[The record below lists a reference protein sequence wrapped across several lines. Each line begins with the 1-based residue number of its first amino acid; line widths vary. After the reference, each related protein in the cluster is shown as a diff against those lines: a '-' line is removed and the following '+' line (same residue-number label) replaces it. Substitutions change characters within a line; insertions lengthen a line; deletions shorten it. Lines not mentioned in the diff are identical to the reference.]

1 MIHKVTVILK
11 RVAIITLYSA
21 NLSRVKIGEDL
32 AMISNKSMAQED
44 KQMIIHTAGD
54 VCATKAELMQSAPFT
69 RIVELYLVKLK
80 RSQSPEMAVI
90 QQCFGNEDLLQGVV
104 ALLQALLEDH
114 CELLPKGLNSAMVE
128 TEERREVLHQF
139 VEGLYNFWRSY
150 DRFMVIHSELN
161 VPSIDKRPYRYF
173 NRTIERLTEMV
184 RSAYRDVCEN
194 ITGKHPRI
202 YRQVAAGCNVGLI
215 AVPKD
220 FKLAPEYKAL
230 LEAVPFIRQVWI
242 APPMIIDP
250 PMNTRTGRFNKVDNL
265 PIDKFSFPAD
275 QWICYPAC
283 VGSQVVFV
291 YFHQRFIGLG
301 SALANLFEL
310 ASDEQIKA
318 GPHALYFY
326 GVDPQSLAEFGE
338 LPTVFYDDDKN
349 GILVGAVPGEDRF
362 GYFGYLKK
370 MILTLHNAVV
380 MKQGRMPFHGALV
393 NITLKAGKCATI
405 LLMGDTA
412 TGKSE
417 CLEAF
422 RLLGESHISSMKI
435 IADDMGSV
443 EISAGGDLI
452 GYGTEIGAFVR
463 LDDLAQGYAFGQIDR
478 AIIMSPQKVN
488 ARVVLPVST
497 IEDVIRGY
505 RIDYILYANN
515 YELVEEGHPVL
526 ERFEEKQQAIHVF
539 REGAAMAKGT
549 TTSTGLVHSYFA
561 NIFGAPQYRE
571 LHEGLAQ
578 AVFEAAFKSD
588 VFVGQLRTRLAVPSY
603 EMEGPQAAAQALFDK
618 MVGGIGFEPMAPPV

>member
-1 MIHKVTVILK
+1 MTV
-11 RVAIITLYSA
+11 
-21 NLSRVKIGEDL
+21 
-32 AMISNKSMAQED
+32 NKCMSQENQ
-44 KQMIIHTAGD
+44 QMIIHTAGD
-54 VCATKAELMQSAPFT
+54 ICSTKAELMQSTPFA
-69 RIVELYLVKLK
+69 RIVALYLTTLE
-80 RSQSPEMAVI
+80 RSQSPEYGVI
-90 QQCFGNEDLLQGVV
+90 LQYLNKGNLAANVIE
-104 ALLQALLEDH
+104 LLQALLETSY
-114 CELLPKGLNSAMVE
+114 ELLPSDINTVILES
-128 TEERREVLHQF
+128 EERREALHQF

-150 DRFMVIHSELN
+150 DRFMIIHSE
-161 VPSIDKRPYRYF
+161 VHAPSIDKRPYRYF

-220 FKLAPEYKAL
+220 FNLAPEYKGL
-230 LEAVPFIRQVWI
+230 VDAVPFIRQVWI

-283 VGSQVVFV
+283 VGSQVIFV

-338 LPTVFYDDDKN
+338 LPTVFCDDDKN
-349 GILVGAVPGEDRF
+349 GLLIGAVPGEDRF

-422 RLLGESHISSMKI
+422 RLLGESHISSMKV
-435 IADDMGSV
+435 IADDMGSI

-505 RIDYILYANN
+505 RIDYVLYANN
-515 YELVEEGHPVL
+515 YEQVEEGHPVL
-526 ERFEEKQQAIHVF
+526 ERLEEKHQAIHVF

-578 AVFEAAFKSD
+578 AVFDAAFKSD
-588 VFVGQLRTRLAVPSY
+588 VFVGQLRTRLAVPGY

-618 MVGGIGFEPMAPPV
+618 MVGGIGFEPMTPPV